1 MNSKDIRQ
9 LTKEDIQARLDEAR
23 ASMNDLRF
31 KQGTGQLENPLQ
43 VRHLRRDIA
52 RLSTLLREAD
62 LNLNNEN

>member
-9 LTKEDIQARLDEAR
+9 LSKDDILARLDEAK
-23 ASMNDLRF
+23 ASMNNLRF
-31 KQGTGQLENPLQ
+31 KQGTGQLENPLE
-43 VRHLRRDIA
+43 VRHLRRSIA